1 MNSNEEIF
9 FSVFSSNSTETSRGA
24 TKKHLRASVS
34 KRHVKIFLTCE
45 RKKEKKKTIDHNT
58 QKSQTT
64 SLYTEVQKDNTNGR
78 TISGGSGVTSTATL
92 VMTTATIDALQVL
105 KRGKRCSR
113 RK

>member
-24 TKKHLRASVS
+24 TKKHLRATVS

-45 RKKEKKKTIDHNT
+45 RKKENNEMNLITTDKKVK
-58 QKSQTT
+58 QQRV
-64 SLYTEVQKDNTNGR
+64 LYTEVRKDNTNGH
-78 TISGGSGVTSTATL
+78 TISRGYGVTGTATL
-92 VMTTATIDALQVL
+92 VMTTDALQVL

-113 RK
+113 RQ